1 MADVKWIKMTTD
13 MFDNRKIKHLRRLP
27 EGNNVVLIWV
37 MLLTMA
43 GRCNA
48 GGWIYLTEDIPYTPK
63 MLADELG
70 FEESTVQLAL
80 RALEQLGMIV
90 FKDDYFAIAGWENH
104 QNIESLE
111 YAKRVREQSRIRKQ
125 KQREKEKLLIEEKKH
140 DTVQQTDEEQ
150 EEYTDDEAV
159 ETVDNEEHE
168 EFEKVPEAL
177 GISEV
182 SDSDNVVTPMSRD
195 SHVKSRLQ
203 NKNKKENKNIIIN
216 YQEII
221 NLYNNTCVSFPR
233 VRPPISESRKKAIKA
248 RMRVYTIDEFRRM
261 FEMAERSDFL
271 KGSNGRDWSANFD
284 WMIKDT
290 NMAKILEG
298 NYENRQKNNDGGE
311 AGKNKFNNF
320 KSNQNYDMAEIEK
333 QLEESFMNN

>member
-90 FKDDYFAIAGWENH
+90 FKDDYFVIAGWEEH

-111 YAKRVREQSRIRKQ
+111 QVRRIKEQNRLRKQ
-125 KQREKEKLLIEEKKH
+125 KQREREKLLVEEKKPCEAVPL
-140 DTVQQTDEEQ
+140 DAEPDD
-150 EEYTDDEAV
+150 YSDDEDT
-159 ETVDNEEHE
+159 EIIEIEDTEEISE
-168 EFEKVPEAL
+168 SQ
-177 GISEV
+177 GISDIEG
-182 SDSDNVVTPMSRD
+182 SDKGSDNIVTPMSRD
-195 SHVKSRLQ
+195 SHVKSRIQ
-203 NKNKKENKNIIIN
+203 NKNKKENKNNIN

-221 NLYNNTCVSFPR
+221 NLYNDTCVSLPK
-233 VRPPISESRKKAIKA
+233 VVALSDARKKAIKA
-248 RMRVYTIDEFRRM
+248 RMRVYAFDDFKRL

-271 KGSNGRDWSANFD
+271 KGSNDRNWSCNFD
-284 WMIKDT
+284 WLIKDS
-290 NMAKILEG
+290 NMAKVLDG
-298 NYENRQKNNDGGE
+298 NYENKGARKGADSYE
-311 AGKNKFNNF
+311 SEFNV
-320 KSNQNYDMAEIEK
+320 K
-333 QLEESFMNN
+333 LW